1 MRDYLT
7 HPQTRHINPVTLPPL
22 RSVRDVNIAAEALR
36 TALGRFLAGTDQP
49 GQLLAA
55 MLENA
60 PLLCRYDEAR
70 AGMEDRNKEF
80 GDGE

>member
-1 MRDYLT
+1 MRDYIT
-7 HPQTRHINPVTLPPL
+7 DPQTRRIEPVTLPLL

-55 MLENA
+55 MLEHG
-60 PLLCRYDEAR
+60 PVLCKHDAAR
-70 AGMEDRNKEF
+70 AGMAERELDNA
-80 GDGE
+80 D